1 MLTLNKTVI
10 SQAIWHVGVP
20 QYNMFD
26 LILAPIKKNIPLQRQ
41 GEKEQA

>member
-10 SQAIWHVGVP
+10 SQTIWHVGVP

-26 LILAPIKKNIPLQRQ
+26 LILAPIKNIPLQRQ
-41 GEKEQA
+41 GKKEQA

>member
-26 LILAPIKKNIPLQRQ
+26 LILAPI